1 MEVRETLC
9 GLLVKEKISRTTT
22 LDCMATPVGES
33 NLIIIHLISRI
44 WMRRVK
50 KRGISFLFFHA
61 CRCLHY
67 SSMKTSFFSIAFSM
81 FFIFI
86 QNWCRENSRN
96 DENYKYNSDENSF
109 FFFQILDGE
118 KAGTQ
123 WKKKG
128 GKKKRME
135 TSLPA
140 VMIPLVPTTKCAES
154 RRHGPVCAC
163 RNC

>member
-96 DENYKYNSDENSF
+96 DENYKYNSDENLFIFRSWT
-109 FFFQILDGE
+109 E
-118 KAGTQ
+118 KKQ
-123 WKKKG
+123 EPSE
-128 GKKKRME
+128 KKRGE
-135 TSLPA
+135 EEKNGNKPSGSNDS
-140 VMIPLVPTTKCAES
+140 LVPTTKCAEY
-154 RRHGPVCAC
+154 RRMGPVCAC